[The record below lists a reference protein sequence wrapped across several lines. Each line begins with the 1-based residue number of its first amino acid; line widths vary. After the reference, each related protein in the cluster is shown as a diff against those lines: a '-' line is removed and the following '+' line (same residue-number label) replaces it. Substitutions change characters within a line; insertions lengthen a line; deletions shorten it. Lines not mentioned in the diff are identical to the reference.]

1 MNPMIWDELAP
12 MLVAICLILT
22 VGGVL
27 IFRPLA
33 KRLGELLEVYA
44 RDKERGLEAE
54 VHQVRELL
62 ETMNS
67 RLQLMEERQ
76 DFTERLLATERKEL
90 APPPETD
97 A

>member
-1 MNPMIWDELAP
+1 MNPEVWNDLAP

-27 IFRPLA
+27 ILRPLA
-33 KRLGELLEVYA
+33 KRFGELLEMYA
-44 RDKERGLEAE
+44 KDKEQGIQAD
-54 VHQVRELL
+54 VHQMRELL

-76 DFTERLLATERKEL
+76 DFTERLVSDRRREL
-90 APPPETD
+90 APPSKEE
-97 A
+97 

>member
-1 MNPMIWDELAP
+1 MNPMVWDQLAP

-27 IFRPLA
+27 ILRPLA
-33 KRLGELLEVYA
+33 KRFGDLLDMYA
-44 RDKERGLEAE
+44 KDKEHGLHAD
-54 VHQVRELL
+54 VHQMRELL

-76 DFTERLLATERKEL
+76 DFTEQMISRPRKEI
-90 APPPETD
+90 APPTD
-97 A
+97 ES

>member
-1 MNPMIWDELAP
+1 

-33 KRLGELLEVYA
+33 KRLGDLLEVYA
-44 RDKERGLEAE
+44 RDKEQGLQAD
-54 VHQVRELL
+54 VHQMRELL

-76 DFTERLLATERKEL
+76 DFTERLIASERKEL
-90 APPPETD
+90 APPPEPEES
-97 A
+97 